1 MWLFNSSIGRK
12 VVMSV
17 TGIALILFLTFHGC
31 MNVVAL
37 FSGKAYN
44 MICELLGANWYA
56 LVATLGLAAL
66 AVIHIVYAFILT
78 AQNRTARGNSRYDV
92 ATTVN
97 AGKVEWASKN
107 MLVLGL
113 IIVVGLLI
121 HLWNFWYNMMF
132 AEIIGAMPAIS
143 PTDGFGWI
151 KETFSNPVFVVL
163 YIIWLVALWFHLSH
177 GFWSAMQTFGWSG
190 KVWLKRWMCIGNI
203 YVTLLFLAFLVV
215 VLAFAFGC
223 APSLCDSCCGAPADC
238 CKEAAAACCN

>member
-37 FSGKAYN
+37 FSEEGYN
-44 MICELLGANWYA
+44 MICEFLGANWYA
-56 LVATLGLAAL
+56 VVATLGLAAL
-66 AVIHIVYAFILT
+66 AVLHIVYAFILT
-78 AQNRTARGNSRYDV
+78 AQNRTARGDNRYEV
-92 ATTVN
+92 ATQVN

-113 IIVVGLLI
+113 IICIGLLV

-132 AEIIGAMPAIS
+132 AELVGAMPAIS

-151 KETFSNPVFVVL
+151 KETFSNPVFVVI
-163 YIIWLVALWFHLSH
+163 YIVWLVAIWFHLTH
-177 GFWSAMQTFGWSG
+177 GFWSAMQTLGASG
-190 KVWLKRWMCIGNI
+190 KVWLKRWQCIGMI
-203 YVTLLFLAFLVV
+203 YVTVLMLMFLVV

-223 APSLCDSCCGAPADC
+223 APSLSC
-238 CKEAAAACCN
+238 

>member
-1 MWLFNSSIGRK
+1 MWLINSSIGRK

-31 MNVVAL
+31 MNLVAL
-37 FSGKAYN
+37 FSEEGYN
-44 MICELLGANWYA
+44 MICEFLGANWYA
-56 LVATLGLAAL
+56 VVATLGLAAL

-78 AQNRTARGNSRYDV
+78 AQNRTARGDNRYEV

-113 IIVVGLLI
+113 IICIGLLI

-132 AEIIGAMPAIS
+132 AELVGAMPAIS
-143 PTDGFGWI
+143 PTDGFGWM
-151 KETFSNPVFVVL
+151 KVTFSNPVFVVI
-163 YIIWLVALWFHLSH
+163 YIVWFIAIWFHLTH
-177 GFWSAMQTFGWSG
+177 GFWSAMQTLGVSG
-190 KVWLKRWMCIGNI
+190 KIWFKRWQCIGFI
-203 YVTLLFLAFLVV
+203 YVTVLMLMFLVV

-223 APSLCDSCCGAPADC
+223 APSLS
-238 CKEAAAACCN
+238 